1 MYYCVANACGW
12 IGKDPN
18 TEYHYVWIKNIS
30 RLLFKNN
37 KHNGTVFVCRNCLNV
52 CSSRD
57 VYERHIKICLQL
69 NKSSHR
75 MCFPL
80 KEVNDSI
87 QFKKFAA
94 TVSYPF
100 AIAADSETRQTK
112 PIQITNSYE
121 IPNEHKLVS

>member
-1 MYYCVANACGW
+1 MPYLKLSLTEDVIDLGVITKPKGRDVSIGVANAGGW
-12 IGKDPN
+12 IGKDPD

-37 KHNGTVFVCRNCLNV
+37 KHNGTVFVCRNCLHV

-57 VYERHIKICLQL
+57 VYERHIKNCLQL
-69 NKSSHR
+69 NKSSQG

-100 AIAADSETRQTK
+100 AYCS
-112 PIQITNSYE
+112 
-121 IPNEHKLVS
+121 